1 MFSLGQDQ
9 RKEII
14 FAIFIRICLT
24 IKKID
29 VYCEIWSYK
38 GDPVIMSK
46 CSQNISR
53 SQRQIWGLTMIVILW
68 IRICGDFSAEKRAKN
83 QIEEILNDTVTRSL

>member
-24 IKKID
+24 IRKIG
-29 VYCEIWSYK
+29 ILFK
-38 GDPVIMSK
+38 FGVI
-46 CSQNISR
+46 R
-53 SQRQIWGLTMIVILW
+53 VIL
-68 IRICGDFSAEKRAKN
+68 
-83 QIEEILNDTVTRSL
+83 